1 MDKFS
6 VDSGYISS
14 VILESEEKKVL
25 AKTQVIAVDN
35 IFDNT
40 KITPEKARLERSGNE
55 PLPQLLSNLLK
66 YGITIASSVVLLGSL
81 LYLIRHGFEPAEYEV
96 FRGEPLKLR
105 SLNGIVTAVLSGS
118 YRGIVQLGLLLLVA
132 TPIMRVAVSLFTFLR
147 LRDWNY
153 VVLTFLV
160 LSALIYSFLPAIL

>member
-1 MDKFS
+1 MDKFQG
-6 VDSGYISS
+6 DSGSISS
-14 VILESEEKKVL
+14 VILECEAREVF
-25 AKTQVIAVDN
+25 AETQVIAVDN
-35 IFDNT
+35 ISDKAT
-40 KITPEKARLERSGNE
+40 ISPEKAIPEISVTE
-55 PLPQLLSNLLK
+55 PLAPLLSHLLK
-66 YGITIASSVVLLGSL
+66 YGVLIASSVVLLGSV
-81 LYLIRHGFEPAEYEV
+81 LYLIHHGFEPAEYEV

-105 SLNGIVTAVLSGS
+105 SLNGVVTAVLSGS

-153 VVLTFLV
+153 VILTFIV